1 MRKTSNRWL
10 SVGSLAFLF
19 LFLSACQ
26 DDDEALSL
34 DFELEE
40 VLASTSNGLGKSYFQ
55 QPSSDDFQSIPQ
67 DPKNPLTADKV
78 KLGQLLFHETG
89 IAIDPKFS
97 GSSGTYSCASCHHVR
112 AGFQAGVKQGVGEGG
127 IGFGVNGEG
136 RIHEFNR
143 TDFDVQPLRTP
154 SIMNGA
160 YQKLQLWSGQFGA
173 TDANIG
179 TESQWTAETPKET
192 NHLGYEGLETQAI
205 AGLGVH
211 RMKMD
216 IDSLTKT
223 GYVELFDKAF
233 PNVDKSERY
242 DMERAG
248 LAIAAYERTVLSNQ
262 APFQKWLNG
271 EFSALSD
278 DEKRGAMLF
287 FGKAECANCHTGPAL
302 NSMKFEALGMSDLGG
317 AGASVSVKDATDAG
331 KGRGSFTTKSED
343 MYKFKVPQ
351 LYNLTQSKFYGHG
364 GNFNSIKDIIDY
376 KNKAVKE
383 NSLVPDSQL
392 SAEFKPLNLSEQEV
406 SYLVKFLENG
416 LYDKQL
422 ERYVPESLPSGNCF
436 PNADAQSIIDLDCK

>member
-1 MRKTSNRWL
+1 
-10 SVGSLAFLF
+10 LF